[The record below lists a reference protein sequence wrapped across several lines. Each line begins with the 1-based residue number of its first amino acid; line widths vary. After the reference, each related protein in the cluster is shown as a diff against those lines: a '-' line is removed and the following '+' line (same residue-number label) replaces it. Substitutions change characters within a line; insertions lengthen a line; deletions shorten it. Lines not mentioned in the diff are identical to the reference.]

1 MQQRD
6 LPQLAS
12 GQLTQYDDKFIQ
24 NILSNLCLP
33 LFKFKE
39 DPQDLFMF
47 FESLAR
53 FLLDKLT
60 KQPLPSK
67 KTLDKLE

>member
-1 MQQRD
+1 
-6 LPQLAS
+6 LAS
-12 GQLTQYDDKFIQ
+12 GQKTQYDDKCIQ

-33 LFKFKE
+33 LFKFRE
-39 DPQDLFMF
+39 DPKDLFLF

-67 KTLDKLE
+67 KTQEKLE